1 MTECACIW
9 QQWDKE
15 KGGKMY
21 YIIRDGYSV
30 INEKDNIAFYDI
42 KTKRMINVFN
52 IKGSTEYSVAELLNN
67 PINTDLLDEVWS
79 RYWKLITGNNS
90 IMQFFVQVDEFAYLD
105 EKKKYDCINEFIN
118 LNRDAYEM
126 EKWAF
131 FAAVKHVVWDSEII
145 YVGKTD
151 LEKCFEELNWNS
163 AETLDDSNLKENN
176 LYDYSC

>member
-1 MTECACIW
+1 
-9 QQWDKE
+9 
-15 KGGKMY
+15 MY

-52 IKGSTEYSVAELLNN
+52 IKGSTEYNVAELLNN

-105 EKKKYDCINEFIN
+105 EKKK
-118 LNRDAYEM
+118 
-126 EKWAF
+126 
-131 FAAVKHVVWDSEII
+131 
-145 YVGKTD
+145 
-151 LEKCFEELNWNS
+151 
-163 AETLDDSNLKENN
+163 
-176 LYDYSC
+176 

>member
-1 MTECACIW
+1 M
-9 QQWDKE
+9 
-15 KGGKMY
+15 
-21 YIIRDGYSV
+21 
-30 INEKDNIAFYDI
+30 
-42 KTKRMINVFN
+42 
-52 IKGSTEYSVAELLNN
+52 NN

-131 FAAVKHVVWDSEII
+131 LQLLSMLFGIQRSFML
-145 YVGKTD
+145 GKLTLKMLRGIK
-151 LEKCFEELNWNS
+151 LE
-163 AETLDDSNLKENN
+163 
-176 LYDYSC
+176 

>member
-1 MTECACIW
+1 
-9 QQWDKE
+9 
-15 KGGKMY
+15 MY

-105 EKKKYDCINEFIN
+105 EKKNTIASMN
-118 LNRDAYEM
+118 LLTLIEM
-126 EKWAF
+126 HMKWKSGHF
-131 FAAVKHVVWDSEII
+131 LQLLSMLFGIQRSFML
-145 YVGKTD
+145 GK
-151 LEKCFEELNWNS
+151 L
-163 AETLDDSNLKENN
+163 TLKNASRN
-176 LYDYSC
+176 